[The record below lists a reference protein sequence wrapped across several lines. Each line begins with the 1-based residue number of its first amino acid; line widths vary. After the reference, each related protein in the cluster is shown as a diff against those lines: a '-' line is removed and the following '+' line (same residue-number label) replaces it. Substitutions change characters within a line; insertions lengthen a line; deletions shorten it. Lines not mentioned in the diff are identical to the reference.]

1 MLLSSV
7 EKVKVWKRKCKRES
21 VKEKL
26 WKCDSTTC
34 YVTLLGWESESL
46 KLKVWNWNCE
56 SESVKV
62 WLNRL
67 LCYSPRLRKLKCES
81 ESVKEK
87 LWKWK
92 CKSVTQPL
100 VMLLSPLLSWVHS
113 NKTQS
118 SFSSWSYDAPM
129 LQCNNVTI
137 IQYSNHC
144 ASTEIQLTLILGC
157 SNIMSAEARR
167 LKFQNLGGKLI
178 LSQWR
183 ETSSKV

>member
-1 MLLSSV
+1 MWLNHLLCYSPRLRKWKFETESVKLKLWKWKCESVTQPLVMLLSSA
-7 EKVKVWKRKCKRES
+7 EKVKVWKR
-21 VKEKL
+21 
-26 WKCDSTTC
+26 
-34 YVTLLGWESESL
+34 
-46 KLKVWNWNCE
+46 NCE

-67 LCYSPRLRKLKCES
+67 LCYS
-81 ESVKEK
+81 
-87 LWKWK
+87 
-92 CKSVTQPL
+92 
-100 VMLLSPLLSWVHS
+100 LLSSAEFIQTRLSRPLALEVTMRQCY
-113 NKTQS
+113 NVT
-118 SFSSWSYDAPM
+118 M